1 MWLIES
7 NQTLLCLIHH
17 VAKPWMRLEVLLLH
31 DVVAHAPHDLMLTK
45 RAGACMKSTT
55 GAHKTQLA
63 YLRRQVTSEQEAQQS
78 QVG

>member
-1 MWLIES
+1 MIES

-55 GAHKTQLA
+55 GAHKTHL
-63 YLRRQVTSEQEAQQS
+63 VKTSDKRTRSATVFSGRMKE
-78 QVG
+78 